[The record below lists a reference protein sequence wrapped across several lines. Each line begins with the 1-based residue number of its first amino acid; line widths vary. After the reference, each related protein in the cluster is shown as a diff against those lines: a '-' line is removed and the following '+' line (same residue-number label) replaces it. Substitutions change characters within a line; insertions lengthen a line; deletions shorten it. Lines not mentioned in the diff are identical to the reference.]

1 MAENCADDPVIP
13 DETILELAT
22 APASVSSDG
31 TTVTE
36 RSASDLIALDKY
48 FRQRKASCSNGG
60 WGGIRITKA
69 VSPDSRGNAGT

>member
-13 DETILELAT
+13 DETLLDLAT

-48 FRQRKASCSNGG
+48 FRARKSGCSNGG
-60 WGGIRITKA
+60 WGGIRLTKA
-69 VSPDSRGNAGT
+69 KLPDTRGNSE

>member
-1 MAENCADDPVIP
+1 MPCETDPVIP
-13 DETILELAT
+13 DDTILELAT

-36 RSASDLIALDKY
+36 RSAADLIELDKY
-48 FRQRKASCSNGG
+48 FRSRKSACQNGG

-69 VSPDSRGNAGT
+69 VMPDTRGNAGV